1 MNSDGSLTPLSSF
14 PVSTAQNPRSLA
26 AAGNYLLL
34 SNGLDNNGNN
44 GQIVLYKVDPQT
56 GNLSKTSNFATSP
69 NYVAMTPKGDFAYDS
84 ESGIAGYSTAGGTL
98 AQLASSPYFY
108 GELVNG
114 NVNPLTP
121 DRLLVDPSGKFLFA
135 SFYPANFRTP
145 FGDFGV
151 VPINNDGSLGSF
163 PSGSPAQSCNIAG
176 GLAVDPAKS
185 GFTFAYESCGD
196 PNFDTTFNILE
207 FTVDSATGAITSKN
221 SFTGTAASA
230 GLATGLAVD
239 SSGKWLIALDV
250 NNDLMYVLA
259 IDPAT
264 GALTQTHTFP
274 TGHRPNSVVFDTS
287 GKFLYVSN
295 GDYPWYMTGGANT
308 VSAYTFDASTGTATP
323 LGSPYKTGASDT
335 SLTIAQ

>member
-1 MNSDGSLTPLSSF
+1 MVVGHFGFDSDRCFVAPRTSSSFGLLLLLLFVALLLGCASAGSGTPSNGGGTGDGTGGGGTGGGGGGGGGGGSSPGEFLYSANVASSDLSGFQVNSDGSLTPLSSF

-121 DRLLVDPSGKFLFA
+121 DRLLV
-135 SFYPANFRTP
+135 
-145 FGDFGV
+145 
-151 VPINNDGSLGSF
+151 
-163 PSGSPAQSCNIAG
+163 
-176 GLAVDPAKS
+176 
-185 GFTFAYESCGD
+185 
-196 PNFDTTFNILE
+196 
-207 FTVDSATGAITSKN
+207 
-221 SFTGTAASA
+221 
-230 GLATGLAVD
+230 
-239 SSGKWLIALDV
+239 
-250 NNDLMYVLA
+250 
-259 IDPAT
+259 
-264 GALTQTHTFP
+264 
-274 TGHRPNSVVFDTS
+274 
-287 GKFLYVSN
+287 
-295 GDYPWYMTGGANT
+295 
-308 VSAYTFDASTGTATP
+308 
-323 LGSPYKTGASDT
+323 
-335 SLTIAQ
+335 